1 MLHKCGTYLNHV
13 TIVKFL
19 LEFPV
24 RRVECSPGG
33 GQHLLPELLVLALLR
48 WRVVTNLVRLT
59 DIKRCNE
66 AYKYEVADIGLC
78 EVLQLFYCKVQFRF
92 RTL

>member
-1 MLHKCGTYLNHV
+1 MWETYLNHV

-48 WRVVTNLVRLT
+48 WRVVTNLLRLT
-59 DIKRCNE
+59 DIKRCTSM
-66 AYKYEVADIGLC
+66 KLLTLGLC
-78 EVLQLFYCKVQFRF
+78 DVLRLFYCKVQFRF
-92 RTL
+92 RAL

>member
-33 GQHLLPELLVLALLR
+33 GQHLLPKLLVLALLR
-48 WRVVTNLVRLT
+48 WRVVTNLLRLT

-66 AYKYEVADIGLC
+66 AFKYEVAD
-78 EVLQLFYCKVQFRF
+78 FRAM
-92 RTL
+92 